1 MSQTISNNALVV
13 VADGGKARLF
23 RNAGYGQE
31 VRLREDTHLT
41 PQHLANEGP
50 SGSRPEEQ
58 TPRQTGEAT
67 FAKQLVRRLGAM
79 RQQAAYDY
87 LVLAADLQALGQ
99 MRDAM
104 SKAVSDSIVFSVAKD
119 LTNHP
124 AQDVADA
131 LG

>member
-1 MSQTISNNALVV
+1 MSRTVPNNALAV
-13 VADGGKARLF
+13 VADGCKARLF
-23 RNAGYGQE
+23 RNAGHGQE
-31 VRLREDTHLT
+31 VRLHEDAHLT
-41 PQHLANEGP
+41 PQDLANEAP

-67 FAKQLVRRLGAM
+67 FAKQLVRRLDAM
-79 RQQAAYDY
+79 RQQGACDH
-87 LVLAADLQALGQ
+87 LVLAAEPQTRGQ
-99 MRDAM
+99 MRHAM
-104 SKAVSDSIVFSVAKD
+104 STAVADSIVLSVAKD

>member
-1 MSQTISNNALVV
+1 MSQTIPNNALVV

-23 RNAGYGQE
+23 RNAGHGQE
-31 VRLREDTHLT
+31 IRLHEDAHLT
-41 PQHLANEGP
+41 PQDLANEGP

-67 FAKQLVRRLGAM
+67 FAKQLVRRLDAM
-79 RQQAAYDY
+79 RQQGAYDH
-87 LVLAADLQALGQ
+87 LVLAADPQTLGQ

-104 SKAVSDSIVFSVAKD
+104 SKAVADSIVFSVAKD